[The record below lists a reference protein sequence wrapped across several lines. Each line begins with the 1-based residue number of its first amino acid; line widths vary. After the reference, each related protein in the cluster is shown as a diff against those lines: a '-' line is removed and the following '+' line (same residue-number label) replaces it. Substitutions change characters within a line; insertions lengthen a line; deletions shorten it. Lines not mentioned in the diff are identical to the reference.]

1 MGQRRREVEDMVI
14 DRAFWRGKRVF
25 LTGHTGFKG
34 AWMTLL
40 LHSLGADVFGF
51 ALPPEH
57 EGGVFNVAG
66 VAGDCVNQYGDIND
80 PAALAAAMVQCQ
92 PDVVLHLAAQALV
105 RRSYARPAET
115 WMTNVMGTVHLL
127 EAVRQ
132 VAGIRAVVIVSSDKC
147 YENVGRARGYD
158 ESDALGGADPYSA
171 SKAGTEL
178 VAASYRR
185 RYLADAAGPKLA
197 SARAGNVIGGG
208 DWAADRLVPDAMRA
222 FQSGEA
228 LHIRNPASIRPW
240 QHVLDPVLGYL
251 RLAERLAGG
260 DGTVS
265 EAWNFGP
272 RSGSE
277 VSVGEI
283 AEHLVQRWGGTAR
296 WSRDTAEHYPHEAA
310 YLRLDC
316 AKANARL
323 GWHPALSLQQSLD
336 LTVDWYRLYADGA
349 AMRDVNLAQI
359 DRVLK
364 LATAQASQ

>member
-1 MGQRRREVEDMVI
+1 MGRWRREVEEVVI

-40 LHSLGADVFGF
+40 LHSLGAKVSGF

-57 EGGVFNVAG
+57 EAGVFNVAG
-66 VAGDCVNQYGDIND
+66 VAADCVNQYGNIND
-80 PAALAAAMVQCQ
+80 PAALAAALVQCQ
-92 PDVVLHLAAQALV
+92 PDIVLHLAAQALV
-105 RRSYARPAET
+105 RRSYAQPAET

-147 YENVGRARGYD
+147 YDNVGRERGYD

-171 SKAGTEL
+171 SKSGTEL

-185 RYLADAAGPKLA
+185 SYFADPAGPRIA

-208 DWAADRLVPDAMRA
+208 DWAVDRLVPDAIRA
-222 FQSGEA
+222 FGSGAA
-228 LHIRNPASIRPW
+228 LRIRAPASVRPW

-251 RLAERLAGG
+251 RLAERLAGD
-260 DGTVS
+260 DGVS
-265 EAWNFGP
+265 VAEAWNFGP
-272 RSGSE
+272 EAASE
-277 VSVGEI
+277 VSVGAI
-283 AEHLVQRWGGTAR
+283 ADRLVGLWGGTAH
-296 WSRDTAEHYPHEAA
+296 WSRDSAEHPHEAA

-316 AKANARL
+316 AKANSRL
-323 GWHPALSLQQSLD
+323 GWHPALALPDALK
-336 LTVDWYRLYADGA
+336 LTVDWYKAFADGA
-349 AMRDVNLAQI
+349 AMRDVTLAQI
-359 DRVLK
+359 DRVLT
-364 LATAQASQ
+364 LSTRQALQ